1 METEDIL
8 MIGAVA
14 AGAYFVYKA
23 TQPISETLGGI
34 GGGITDI
41 AGSTGSNYA
50 KIADA
55 IGDTAASN
63 IGLLDIKKDV
73 VMAVNAAK
81 DIIARSKTTPQTAA
95 YKAPSVAVTSS
106 NTIYTSGSRTKGP
119 VKTVNV
125 SSASQMI
132 NRVYSNPAVKNIATT
147 VGAGTIYTQKSVSLP
162 PSLLSQVILR

>member
-1 METEDIL
+1 MKTEDVL
-8 MIGAVA
+8 LIGAVA

-23 TQPISETLGGI
+23 TTPITDTLSDV
-34 GGGITDI
+34 GGGVGDVFQH
-41 AGSTGSNYA
+41 TGSNYG
-50 KIADA
+50 KVADA
-55 IGDTAASN
+55 LGDALASD
-63 IGLLDIKKDV
+63 ISLLDIKKDV
-73 VMAVNAAK
+73 VMVANAAK

-132 NRVYSNPAVKNIATT
+132 NRVYSNPAIKNIATT

-162 PSLLSQVILR
+162 PSLLSQVLLR